1 MEHFV
6 QMANCA
12 EEHKIPARIGEY
24 NFEQELRQAIAS
36 LALVEPP
43 ALVAFLPLVIDQLLR
58 LICRPPVIA
67 GQTSKT
73 YSLTSLLFLLA
84 EDECCIECCC
94 SEHGS
99 GMFRSAHSHR
109 ATSSVDRKCCSRPT
123 QSKQSPHAIHRLHV
137 RPASRR
143 YHSARYTS
151 FESHLQSVRLTLN
164 KYT

>member
-1 MEHFV
+1 
-6 QMANCA
+6 MANCA

-73 YSLTSLLFLLA
+73 HSL
-84 EDECCIECCC
+84 
-94 SEHGS
+94 
-99 GMFRSAHSHR
+99 
-109 ATSSVDRKCCSRPT
+109 SS
-123 QSKQSPHAIHRLHV
+123 
-137 RPASRR
+137 
-143 YHSARYTS
+143 
-151 FESHLQSVRLTLN
+151 
-164 KYT
+164 

>member
-67 GQTSKT
+67 GQTSKN
-73 YSLTSLLFLLA
+73 
-84 EDECCIECCC
+84 
-94 SEHGS
+94 
-99 GMFRSAHSHR
+99 SH
-109 ATSSVDRKCCSRPT
+109 T
-123 QSKQSPHAIHRLHV
+123 H
-137 RPASRR
+137 
-143 YHSARYTS
+143 
-151 FESHLQSVRLTLN
+151 ELTLVS
-164 KYT
+164 